1 MPRAARYEAI
11 DPTEV
16 QIVHAVN
23 RCVRRARLCG
33 KDPYSGEDYEHRRK
47 WIRQRLEF
55 HASVMAIDCLTYA
68 VIS

>member
-23 RCVRRARLCG
+23 RCKR
-33 KDPYSGEDYEHRRK
+33 KGEGGF
-47 WIRQRLEF
+47 IL
-55 HASVMAIDCLTYA
+55 
-68 VIS
+68 